1 VRAVLTEF
9 LREVRASGIP
19 VSLAEGID
27 ALRAACA
34 VGVERERLRDGLAA
48 AIVKDEV
55 DRPAFDEAF
64 DRFFALTDVGR
75 RKSKRAM
82 RGAVGAGAGRRGEAR
97 NHEPQHPEIRGD
109 PPRIAPPPREAGR
122 ERRSAERA
130 REIERRL
137 RRRALLAKPFRALQP
152 PEAAALVALAE
163 DLARRFRGRLRR
175 RLRPARRRG
184 RLDFRRTLRRSI
196 GHGGVPLDIELR
208 RRRPGRIDLVALC
221 DVSGSV
227 RHATDFFAAL
237 LGPCQDLLRS
247 LRLLVFVD
255 HAIEAT
261 IEDGKLVPH
270 APVDVHA
277 YSDLGQVL
285 VEIERGDL
293 APFGRNTLLLVLGDA
308 RNNRRPARADVLGR
322 LRARVRAVWW
332 LMAEESTR
340 WGTADSAIE
349 AYRPHCDLLLECA
362 DGAGLLT
369 ALDRVGR

>member
-1 VRAVLTEF
+1 MRAVLTEF
-9 LREVRASGIP
+9 LHEVRAAGVP

-34 VGVERERLRDGLAA
+34 VGVERRRLRDGLAA
-48 AIVKDEV
+48 ALVKDEA
-55 DRPAFDEAF
+55 DRPAFDDAF
-64 DRFFALTDVGR
+64 DRFFAPRDVGG
-75 RKSKRAM
+75 RKSKR
-82 RGAVGAGAGRRGEAR
+82 RVPGGASSGAGRRGEATGR
-97 NHEPQHPEIRGD
+97 MQQPPES
-109 PPRIAPPPREAGR
+109 PRESHGVTPPA
-122 ERRSAERA
+122 AERA
-130 REIERRL
+130 WRLAERDREVERRL
-137 RRRALLAKPFRALQP
+137 RRRTLLAKPLRALEP
-152 PEAAALVALAE
+152 LEATELVALAE

-175 RLRPARRRG
+175 RLHAVRRRG
-184 RLDFRRTLRRSI
+184 RLDFRRTLRRAI
-196 GHGGVPLDIELR
+196 ARGGLPLDVELR
-208 RRRPGRIDLVALC
+208 RRRPGRIDVVALC

-247 LRLLVFVD
+247 LRILVFVD

-261 IEDGKLVPH
+261 IEDGKLLPH

-277 YSDLGQVL
+277 FSDLGQVL

-308 RNNRRPARADVLGR
+308 RNNRRPPRADVLGR

-332 LMAEESTR
+332 LVPEERAR

-349 AYRPHCDLLLECA
+349 AYRPHCDVLLECA
-362 DGAGLLT
+362 DGAGLLA
-369 ALDRVGR
+369 ALDRLGR